1 MTPRRVVAT
10 GTFDILHPGHLY
22 YLEESKKLGDELW
35 VIVARDANVRHKPSP
50 IIPEE
55 HRLQMVAALKPV
67 AHAILGDKTDM
78 FLPIQ
83 EIQPDVI
90 TIGFNQHFDERTLH
104 LQLTERGLAPRL
116 SVSGNTKTEISAVR
130 VLLCSGSLKCGGKR
144 MRFSDRIPIF
154 HLVSFFKSYTVHIEA
169 RFSR

>member
-1 MTPRRVVAT
+1 VIPCRVVAT

-22 YLEESKKLGDELW
+22 YLEESKKMGDDLW
-35 VIVARDANVRHKPSP
+35 VIVARDANVKHKPYP

-67 AHAILGDKTDM
+67 DHAILGDKTDM
-78 FLPIQ
+78 FRPIK

-104 LQLTERGLAPRL
+104 LQLIERRLAP
-116 SVSGNTKTEISAVR
+116 EIVR
-130 VLLCSGSLKCGGKR
+130 IGKYENGDLCSSRFVVQRIIEVRGKK
-144 MRFSDRIPIF
+144 DE
-154 HLVSFFKSYTVHIEA
+154 TQG
-169 RFSR
+169 